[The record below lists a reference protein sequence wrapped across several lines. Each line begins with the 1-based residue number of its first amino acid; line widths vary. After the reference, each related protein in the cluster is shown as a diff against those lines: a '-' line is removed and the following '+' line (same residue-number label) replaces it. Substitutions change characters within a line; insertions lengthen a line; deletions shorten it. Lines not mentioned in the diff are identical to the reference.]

1 RGNNLEQ
8 EDSSPGEGL
17 ITFTGPVAQSAS
29 ITATS
34 PYRNGYLPRATEF
47 DYGLDNP
54 DLTIWA
60 SGRGWESSLY
70 GGGGWNLLGNPFT
83 SAMNARTFVTV
94 NAGVFDPNYQ
104 AVYLY
109 DGTANTY
116 YYIAN
121 STGWPSGDFMDR
133 AHIQAGQGFWALAYY
148 NNVDFSFT
156 PGMQE
161 HSNQV
166 PMLKS
171 AATDDRWPGIRLEV
185 RSGGEEASTTLVF
198 NEAMAL
204 GLDRGYDVGML
215 SAGSEIEI
223 YTTLVEKDNG
233 VNFARQALPT
243 ANADAII
250 VPIGIDTEKGGE
262 VTFSAYTVP
271 LGNNKFWLEDRTTGI
286 ITDLSA
292 STYKVLLPAKTYGT
306 GRFYLKATSSITDIE
321 TQAEEPGSGLRI
333 WAYDGKVIIKG
344 EVTGRAV
351 CSVYDIRGKKITE
364 THLDGGDMNTITI
377 PAGSTGIYIIRVA
390 DGPRITTQKVV
401 FP

>member
-1 RGNNLEQ
+1 MKTIEAGSDVTVTTALVTNDLFTINSTSLSDNGSLIVIGTSDGDVTFNRTLNTGTAGDRHFFSSPVKTNSEANSGTVTQVWGYDEVTNGWPTTGMTDLVSGRGYNLEQ

-29 ITATS
+29 FTATS
-34 PYRNGYLPRATEF
+34 PYRNGYLPRASEF

-54 DLTIWA
+54 DLTIWT

-109 DGTANTY
+109 DGTAGTY

-121 STGWPSGDFMDR
+121 STGWPSGDFLDR

-198 NEAMAL
+198 NEAMTL

-215 SAGSEIEI
+215 SAGSEMEI

-233 VNFARQALPT
+233 VNFARQACQQLMLMQSL
-243 ANADAII
+243 
-250 VPIGIDTEKGGE
+250 
-262 VTFSAYTVP
+262 F
-271 LGNNKFWLEDRTTGI
+271 R
-286 ITDLSA
+286 
-292 STYKVLLPAKTYGT
+292 
-306 GRFYLKATSSITDIE
+306 
-321 TQAEEPGSGLRI
+321 
-333 WAYDGKVIIKG
+333 
-344 EVTGRAV
+344 
-351 CSVYDIRGKKITE
+351 
-364 THLDGGDMNTITI
+364 
-377 PAGSTGIYIIRVA
+377 
-390 DGPRITTQKVV
+390 
-401 FP
+401 